1 MQGQPL
7 DPVQQKRAM
16 EDPEV
21 ARIVQDPAMAQVLKE
36 MQTDPKAAA
45 KYLQDPVVQEKLNT
59 LVYAGLVR
67 LGCVVCLVIMWWRC
81 LRYSCDGVGNSIV
94 VKVSFIES
102 AR

>member
-21 ARIVQDPAMAQVLKE
+21 AKIVQDPAMAQVLKE

-59 LVYAGLVR
+59 LVYAGIVR
-67 LGCVVCLVIMWWRC
+67 LGWSVCLRSIG
-81 LRYSCDGVGNSIV
+81 RYSECVETKRVRSSIV
-94 VKVSFIES
+94 V
-102 AR
+102 